1 LVEGLGGNVTEV
13 EATRFDGVSVLQL
26 LASLNAVTLPLLA
39 KLIIESIRANRY
51 VVVKKKGI
59 EIKGL
64 DVDNVIAVLREI
76 KKK

>member
-1 LVEGLGGNVTEV
+1 
-13 EATRFDGVSVLQL
+13 L